1 MIWFFIINL
10 FQYYIHYY
18 CPKAA
23 DGAMIL
29 EIVWSNWVVLQ
40 LILFLSRASTNP
52 DIRQMVCLDLCHI
65 GCIVLLDF
73 PYLWCVAFFYFL
85 QFDYWYVYAM
95 SGFVVVS
102 YKSCSNSCGHD
113 SNLGMHVWGYI
124 SGDVGLPISFW
135 SSWFSN
141 RYFLVQ
147 GAVACWPCFQ
157 QSLFFSMDLHLIALH
172 ICMSRLQKVQR
183 LLERQ
188 G

>member
-1 MIWFFIINL
+1 MIFHYKFVSILYTLLLSKSSRWSDDPGDCMVKLSRASTNPFF
-10 FQYYIHYY
+10 
-18 CPKAA
+18 
-23 DGAMIL
+23 
-29 EIVWSNWVVLQ
+29 W
-40 LILFLSRASTNP
+40 SRASTNP

-124 SGDVGLPISFW
+124 SADVGLPVSFW
-135 SSWFSN
+135 RSWFSN

-172 ICMSRLQKVQR
+172 ICMSRL
-183 LLERQ
+183 
-188 G
+188 

>member
-1 MIWFFIINL
+1 MIFHYKFVSILYPLLLSKSSRWSDDPGDCMVKLSRASTNPFF
-10 FQYYIHYY
+10 
-18 CPKAA
+18 
-23 DGAMIL
+23 
-29 EIVWSNWVVLQ
+29 W
-40 LILFLSRASTNP
+40 SRASTNP

-135 SSWFSN
+135 RSWFSN